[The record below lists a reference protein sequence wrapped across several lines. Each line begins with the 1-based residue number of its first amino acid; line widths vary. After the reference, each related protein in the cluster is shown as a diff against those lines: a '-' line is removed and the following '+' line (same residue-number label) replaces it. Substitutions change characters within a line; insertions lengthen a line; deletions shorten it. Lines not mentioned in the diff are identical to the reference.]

1 MESGRGR
8 ARGEG
13 RGEKRLYLGYNFF
26 SLSEQERWMTIRITM
41 REHASNTASL
51 NGTLP
56 ALFVSLE
63 YSSTSC
69 MNSVHIKESN
79 KEQTK
84 TNKMRYSKG

>member
-1 MESGRGR
+1 
-8 ARGEG
+8 
-13 RGEKRLYLGYNFF
+13 
-26 SLSEQERWMTIRITM
+26 MTIRMTM
-41 REHASNTASL
+41 REHANNTASL

-84 TNKMRYSKG
+84 TNKMRYSKR